1 MTLVIYPI
9 RFMMITFKNFLYYL
23 VGLIFMVLNKVR
35 HEIEGYK
42 TPRPFSV
49 KQYHRCIEYDFNVV
63 ETWLNEMNNLTSS
76 SFSLEGKNILELGP
90 GAELGV
96 GLILLAK
103 GAGKYNALDVNFL
116 VKKVPTEFYDKLFK
130 EIKKRIPLADIN
142 DLKFQLQAF
151 YEGRNNR
158 LNYIYDKNF
167 SFSQLKSEKI
177 DVVFSHAAFEHFNN
191 IEKTFGQLSQVV
203 KKDGYIL
210 SVIDFQTHTRW
221 IREKDPLNIYRYS
234 DKLYNFLSFQGS
246 PNRLGSYEY
255 ISFLKK
261 FGWGDIKFLPIKK
274 LSQLEVGITKPYL
287 YGRFNSCSD
296 IDILSGVLFAKKYS

>member
-1 MTLVIYPI
+1 
-9 RFMMITFKNFLYYL
+9 MITLKNTLYYL
-23 VGLIFMVLNKVR
+23 VGLIFMMLNKVR

-49 KQYHRCIEYDFNVV
+49 KQYHRCIEYDFSVV
-63 ETWLNEMNNLTSS
+63 DTWLNEMKNLASP

-116 VKKVPTEFYDKLFK
+116 VKKVPAEFYDNLFQ
-130 EIKKRIPLADIN
+130 EIKKRIPSADIH
-142 DLKFQLQAF
+142 DLKFQLQSF
-151 YEGRNNR
+151 YEDKNKQ

-167 SFSQLKSEKI
+167 SFSQLKLEKI
-177 DVVFSHAAFEHFNN
+177 DLVFSHAAFEHFND
-191 IEKTFGQLSQVV
+191 IEKTFEQLSQIV
-203 KKDGYIL
+203 KKGGYLL

-234 DKLYNFLSFQGS
+234 DKLYHVLSFKGS
-246 PNRLGSYEY
+246 PNRLRPYDY
-255 ISFLKK
+255 VNFLEK
-261 FGWGDIKFLPIKK
+261 FGWGDIKFLPVNQ
-274 LSQLEVGITKPYL
+274 LSMEEVGIAKPYL
-287 YGRFNSCSD
+287 YGRFSTCSD
-296 IDILSGVLFAKKYS
+296 IGVLSGVLFARKCS